1 MMKKAIENIFEWN
14 NIAENMKFNSHLEIS
29 MLSEEFAETILA
41 IKKKD
46 KKETLDGVLDMFIIW
61 MWTLYKMGFDI
72 DNVNEAFNRIM
83 ENNYSKFKKW
93 DYWYYVEKDDT
104 WKIIKPEW
112 FKPVDLN
119 DLIPND

>member
-14 NIAENMKFNSHLEIS
+14 NIAENMKFNSHLEMS

-112 FKPVDLN
+112 FKPVDLSN
-119 DLIPND
+119 LVPND